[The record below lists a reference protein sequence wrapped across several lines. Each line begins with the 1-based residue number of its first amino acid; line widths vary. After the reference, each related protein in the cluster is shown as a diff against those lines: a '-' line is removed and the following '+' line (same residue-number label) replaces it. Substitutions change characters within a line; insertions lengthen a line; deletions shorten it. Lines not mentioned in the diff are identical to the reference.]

1 MILTFK
7 SYSLSHSLRVLLP
20 FHIFFI
26 RLHFSS
32 SFLQDEFPYFHLH
45 FICVIRRASQYFSSI
60 SFRFFLCKIPS
71 TRLYFLF
78 PDFYNFIFH
87 FNFFLY
93 QSFSSLWYLLLF
105 QSVFFVLVHFFLFGL
120 VLTFHPNLF
129 TLSFH
134 SFSFTWS
141 HTFFLIFFP
150 PFFFSL
156 LVSDYFILFPISF
169 FYPSIFS
176 PLHLF
181 WFNTHI
187 SFSFFISYLIP
198 NYL

>member
-105 QSVFFVLVHFFLFGL
+105 QSVFLCFSSFLSFWPCPYFSSKSFHFVFSFVSLYLISYFFLDFLSSILFFSFSLWLFYIIPDSIFLPFNIFSTPFVLV
-120 VLTFHPNLF
+120 
-129 TLSFH
+129 
-134 SFSFTWS
+134 
-141 HTFFLIFFP
+141 
-150 PFFFSL
+150 
-156 LVSDYFILFPISF
+156 
-169 FYPSIFS
+169 
-176 PLHLF
+176 
-181 WFNTHI
+181 
-187 SFSFFISYLIP
+187 
-198 NYL
+198 